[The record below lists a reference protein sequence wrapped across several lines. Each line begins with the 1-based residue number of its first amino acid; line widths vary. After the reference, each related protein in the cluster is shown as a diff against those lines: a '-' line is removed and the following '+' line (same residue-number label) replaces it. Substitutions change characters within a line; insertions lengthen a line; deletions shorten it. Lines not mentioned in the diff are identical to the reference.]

1 MRHYISVLIT
11 AILLSLCLLPAPSRA
26 QTTPQATPPQ
36 QGASQELQAT
46 LDSILN
52 VLLDPRLRDDQHKT
66 QRMGKVSHLFRQRF
80 AERIFCERALGRYW
94 NERTKPQQEE
104 FVLLFTTLLVDTYL
118 ERIDGYLSA
127 NKNFSQKNITYLG
140 ERSAKAYTLVTTDVK
155 LDQTKTIPVLY
166 RMEKI
171 NGDWK
176 VTDIALEGISL
187 LKNYRAQFNE
197 IIANA
202 GYEELLKR
210 LQAKQV

>member
-1 MRHYISVLIT
+1 MRQYVSVLIT
-11 AILLSLCLLPAPSRA
+11 AILLGLCLLPALAAA

-36 QGASQELQAT
+36 EGATQQLQAT
-46 LDSILN
+46 LDSILS
-52 VLLDPRLRDDQHKT
+52 VLLDPRLREDQHKT

-94 NERTKPQQEE
+94 KERTAPEQEE
-104 FVLLFTTLLVDTYL
+104 FILLFATLLVDTYL
-118 ERIDGYLSA
+118 ERIDSYLTG
-127 NKNFSQKNITYLG
+127 NTNFSHKNITYLG
-140 ERSAKAYTLVTTDVK
+140 ERSAKAYTLVTTDVQ

-166 RMEKI
+166 RMEKVD
-171 NGDWK
+171 GDWK

-202 GYEELLKR
+202 GYDELLKR